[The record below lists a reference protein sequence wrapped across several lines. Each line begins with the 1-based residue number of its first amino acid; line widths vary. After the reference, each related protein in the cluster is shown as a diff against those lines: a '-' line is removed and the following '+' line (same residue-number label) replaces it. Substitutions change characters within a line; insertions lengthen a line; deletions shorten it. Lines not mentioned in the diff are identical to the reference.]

1 MCLVHMITV
10 SILVYI
16 PQKNTVSM
24 RPMRW
29 VGDVDQ
35 SEFEHACQSALSLN
49 YPYDNDCVGNTNMIR
64 VININDI
71 IFMG

>member
-1 MCLVHMITV
+1 
-10 SILVYI
+10 
-16 PQKNTVSM
+16 M
-24 RPMRW
+24 RQMRW

-64 VININDI
+64 VIIL
-71 IFMG
+71 

>member
-1 MCLVHMITV
+1 
-10 SILVYI
+10 
-16 PQKNTVSM
+16 M

-49 YPYDNDCVGNTNMIR
+49 YPHPMICVGKMNMIR
-64 VININDI
+64 VINIMI
-71 IFMG
+71 LYS

>member
-1 MCLVHMITV
+1 
-10 SILVYI
+10 
-16 PQKNTVSM
+16 M

-64 VININDI
+64 VINIVKPVCLKWLN
-71 IFMG
+71 MLQ

>member
-1 MCLVHMITV
+1 
-10 SILVYI
+10 
-16 PQKNTVSM
+16 M

-49 YPYDNDCVGNTNMIR
+49 YPYANDLCR
-64 VININDI
+64 QFDYDLWINIMILYSQDNCQACV
-71 IFMG
+71 FEMVKHAFY

>member
-1 MCLVHMITV
+1 
-10 SILVYI
+10 
-16 PQKNTVSM
+16 M

-29 VGDVDQ
+29 VGDVDR

-64 VININDI
+64 VINIMKPVCLKCNGHQNKLNNTKK
-71 IFMG
+71 IFCKKVCS